1 MHKFLKKPKKWTW
14 KNVTLFLTLFIC
26 QYMFWTVLEF
36 TVISRTK
43 NWSKICQKYR
53 FCPPWNRNH
62 QSGSWILCWDI
73 FNDHLCSYMIDTDMR
88 ECILSCVRVHVI
100 SRAQNVVKNMR
111 IMPILAPWIL
121 IFQSGALILFK
132 TSSMTI
138 YGHIW
143 LKLIFQHAFWPV
155 IGFMMIFRTKN
166 RSKICQKHWF
176 CPP

>member
-1 MHKFLKKPKKWTW
+1 MPSKAKTRAQTHCICSKKNCALIFK
-14 KNVTLFLTLFIC
+14 
-26 QYMFWTVLEF
+26 
-36 TVISRTK
+36 ISLPQE
-43 NWSKICQKYR
+43 NFVSGGL
-53 FCPPWNRNH
+53 
-62 QSGSWILCWDI
+62 QSGAWISCWDI

-143 LKLIFQHAFWPV
+143 LKLIFQHAFWRV
-155 IGFMMIFRTKN
+155 LGFMVISSAKN
-166 RSKICQKHWF
+166 RSKYLKIRN
-176 CPP
+176 